1 MAIKV
6 VLFDLGGVIIRLGDH
21 IFPSSWLQGDA
32 VFSLSEWL
40 QSDTS
45 KAFETGLIDAN
56 EFARALKSG
65 LSLPQSVDEIIEEF
79 AAWPRGLFPGADDLL
94 LSLRQSYQVAALS
107 NINELHVPRMLK
119 EFRLDE
125 YFDNLFFS
133 NELHLSKPD
142 PDFYLKAL
150 ELLAVAPNEVVFFDD
165 VEKNVS
171 AARDLGINAHQVLGH
186 SSVLSILSK
195 Y

>member
-65 LSLPQSVDEIIEEF
+65 LSLQQSVDEIIEEF

-94 LSLRQSYQVAALS
+94 LSLRQSYNLAALS

>member
-40 QSDTS
+40 QSDTP
-45 KAFETGLIDAN
+45 KAFETGLIDAKQ
-56 EFARALKSG
+56 FAQALKSD

-79 AAWPRGLFPGADDLL
+79 AAWPKELFPGAGDLL

>member
-21 IFPSSWLQGDA
+21 IFPSSWLQSDA

-79 AAWPRGLFPGADDLL
+79 AAWPKELFPGADDLL

-125 YFDNLFFS
+125 YFDNLFFP

-150 ELLAVAPNEVVFFDD
+150 ELLAVAPDEVVFFDD

-171 AARDLGINAHQVLGH
+171 AARGLGINAHQVLGP
-186 SSVLSILSK
+186 SSVLPILSK

>member
-40 QSDTS
+40 QSDTP
-45 KAFETGLIDAN
+45 KAFETGLIDAKQ
-56 EFARALKSG
+56 FAQALKSD

-79 AAWPRGLFPGADDLL
+79 AAWPKELFPGAGDLL

-171 AARDLGINAHQVLGH
+171 AARDLGINAHQMLGH

>member
-1 MAIKV
+1 M
-6 VLFDLGGVIIRLGDH
+6 
-21 IFPSSWLQGDA
+21 
-32 VFSLSEWL
+32 
-40 QSDTS
+40 
-45 KAFETGLIDAN
+45 
-56 EFARALKSG
+56 
-65 LSLPQSVDEIIEEF
+65 PQSVDEIIEEF
-79 AAWPRGLFPGADDLL
+79 AAWPKELFPGAGDLL

>member
-94 LSLRQSYQVAALS
+94 LSLRQSYNLAALS